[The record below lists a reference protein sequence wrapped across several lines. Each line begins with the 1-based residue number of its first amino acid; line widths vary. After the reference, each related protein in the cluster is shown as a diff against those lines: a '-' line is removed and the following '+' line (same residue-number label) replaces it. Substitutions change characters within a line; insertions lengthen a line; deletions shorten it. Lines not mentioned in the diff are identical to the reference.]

1 VDSDHSQWQ
10 SRIVSKS
17 GRDSTADRGSILP
30 TVRQCLGV
38 GKSRCKVRQHC
49 ILVGELV
56 VWNDSV
62 QDIMPFY
69 KIRRYVTREGR
80 RLGCAED
87 SAPDP
92 EEHLMIVFHDILL
105 WDNRRCIDETYTQ
118 RRQHLLDLVQPIAGR
133 AEVGTQIVMD
143 FTSSD
148 SVTRLACQM
157 AFALTQRWE
166 GLVLKACQDPYVGA
180 DGNTTR
186 YVKLKKDYIPGL
198 GDSAD
203 LVVIGGRRDPSTAES
218 LGLMRGSWT
227 TFFLACRETGD
238 DCHDAEA
245 PMTFRIV
252 GQVSRPSISV
262 PDIRYLN
269 ARGRLSQI
277 QFSRNCERPHVIT
290 ELRGKDLPTHLF
302 PQSAV
307 VEVMGAGFDRP
318 ADARY
323 LTLRFPRI
331 VKVHHDR
338 SPDDAV
344 DFTEY
349 QSMAEASCG
358 MADHDEN
365 EYRVWLAK
373 LGYENID
380 DESEAVTTPRT
391 SQSQETE
398 SPDEEA
404 QSKID
409 QRLGTKRRASVS
421 LVPPRTSKRQKEASI
436 EKAKLDCVGAP
447 RQAASGVVKIP
458 ESQADAKRVGI
469 DTAQEVPEPEAEGA
483 ISDN

>member
-1 VDSDHSQWQ
+1 
-10 SRIVSKS
+10 
-17 GRDSTADRGSILP
+17 
-30 TVRQCLGV
+30 
-38 GKSRCKVRQHC
+38 
-49 ILVGELV
+49 
-56 VWNDSV
+56 
-62 QDIMPFY
+62 
-69 KIRRYVTREGR
+69 
-80 RLGCAED
+80 
-87 SAPDP
+87 
-92 EEHLMIVFHDILL
+92 
-105 WDNRRCIDETYTQ
+105 
-118 RRQHLLDLVQPIAGR
+118 
-133 AEVGTQIVMD
+133 
-143 FTSSD
+143 
-148 SVTRLACQM
+148 
-157 AFALTQRWE
+157 
-166 GLVLKACQDPYVGA
+166 LVLKACQDPYVGP
-180 DGNTTR
+180 DGNVTR

-302 PQSAV
+302 PQPAV
-307 VEVMGAGFDRP
+307 VEVVGAGFDRP

-358 MADHDEN
+358 TADIDEN

-380 DESEAVTTPRT
+380 GESEAVTTPRT
-391 SQSQETE
+391 SQSQDTE
-398 SPDEEA
+398 SPDEDA
-404 QSKID
+404 QSIQID
-409 QRLGTKRRASVS
+409 QGIGTKRRASVS
-421 LVPPRTSKRQKEASI
+421 LVPPGTSKRQKEASI
-436 EKAKLDCVGAP
+436 DIENLDPAGAP
-447 RQAASGVVKIP
+447 GEDGSDVIEIP
-458 ESQADAKRVGI
+458 DSQADAELARTL
-469 DTAQEVPEPEAEGA
+469 DNYDDLDQYEVAKYYPSVAHGSIIITTRQPSWVR
-483 ISDN
+483 I